1 MNKGCCFF
9 SFPPVQKA
17 KCDFQGADC
26 LLGTETTV
34 SERAQTHPHPQML
47 HPPFRFILFH
57 LALFHFS
64 QERKNAVLLKLGA
77 LHIYFIESSKIKQEY
92 DSTREE
98 ESSWMLGVCP
108 PPAVHRSLPSFRPA
122 ACGSDAPLCA
132 IGTSPPSPQPAL
144 TFHDLSL
151 SSSLTQCVC
160 VRILI
165 YVALES
171 GI

>member
-1 MNKGCCFF
+1 
-9 SFPPVQKA
+9 
-17 KCDFQGADC
+17 
-26 LLGTETTV
+26 
-34 SERAQTHPHPQML
+34 ML

-132 IGTSPPSPQPAL
+132 VGTSPPSPQPAL